1 MVVVSFVI
9 LGVNDSDMF
18 MLLVLILLIYFI
30 ILGLILMILSFCGC
44 VWGVS
49 ATIWTLMVVSRAILD
64 GFGGSLGPLF
74 EALGSLGESL
84 GMLLGVMMQRCS
96 LYSVLEV
103 ILRGF

>member
-1 MVVVSFVI
+1 MIF
-9 LGVNDSDMF
+9 GVNDSDMF
-18 MLLVLILLIYFI
+18 MFWGLILIICFI

-49 ATIWTLMVVSRAILD
+49 AAIWTLMMVSRAILD
-64 GFGGSLGPLF
+64 GFGGSLGSLF
-74 EALGSLGESL
+74 EALGSLGESF
-84 GMLLGVMMQRCS
+84 GMLFGVMMQGCS

>member
-9 LGVNDSDMF
+9 FGVNDSDIF
-18 MLLVLILLIYFI
+18 MLLELILLVHFI
-30 ILGLILMILSFCGC
+30 VLGLILMILSFCGC

-49 ATIWTLMVVSRAILD
+49 AAIWTLMMVSRAILD
-64 GFGGSLGPLF
+64 GFGRSLGSLF
-74 EALGSLGESL
+74 EALGSLGESF
-84 GMLLGVMMQRCS
+84 GMLFGVMMQGCS